1 MPASSEDRSAR
12 LVFLGGVGE
21 IGRNMAALELAG
33 RVLVIDAGLSFPEV
47 EMPGIDLV
55 LPDFQYLR
63 DRRDRIEAVGLTP
76 GHEDHMGALPYLLRG
91 VLLGG
96 YATPLTIGLLEGKPR
111 EHGVR

>member
-33 RVLVIDAGLSFPEV
+33 RVLIIDAGLSFPEV

-63 DRRDRIEAVGLTP
+63 DRRDQIEALVLAHRPEDDIGSPHYLPRLFSPSGYPTALTP
-76 GHEDHMGALPYLLRG
+76 GQL
-91 VLLGG
+91 
-96 YATPLTIGLLEGKPR
+96 
-111 EHGVR
+111 